1 MKKNPTFKV
10 LKEKAESPFRAPRP
24 PLPELVTDVP
34 PAGATLRWDPRL
46 GLDLA
51 VESNDHVGAL
61 RTAAFYWPTK
71 PELGRAVADL
81 AVTGRRSS
89 LAYAKDRREG
99 VDLVSAIAGTST
111 AARDRARE
119 VLGYVDDVDA
129 YLSLG
134 QAARK
139 RSSLGGAANALPWLA
154 VAPENDS
161 ARRPVNTYATNHPTF
176 EVSLYVRGQKV
187 RTRYVRVGE
196 GRTAIVFLHGLGS
209 RLEEVER
216 VVEALTKK
224 DPAAYTIFAID
235 MLNHG
240 YTSRV
245 TPSSIGVKWTGFEL
259 DRADSFTMLARVQEH
274 VNAFLDTVVGGF
286 ERVII
291 GGGSLGGTITFRLAI
306 ADHGASSN
314 RRYVPWSPGS
324 VWNSFLRVEAF
335 DEYIRKKGVED
346 RFLHSLQG
354 PERRLES
361 PTQDRQKNRARDS
374 RFDYLC
380 ETYDDGILW
389 FGSNASM
396 WWGRTIDQD
405 LKKSLI
411 EASRRDRREVYDEA
425 FRRTTQALAREQTYY
440 SVIEK
445 ERGAT
450 HTRVQGINRP
460 LYVLAGEEDDRPAH
474 IRQRVQDLAADA
486 KMRGWATIVPKVGH
500 SLHDECPRTLAHAID
515 AFAKADEAA
524 FS

>member
-10 LKEKAESPFRAPRP
+10 QKEKAEAPYQSPRP
-24 PLPELVTDVP
+24 PLPELITDVP
-34 PAGATLRWDPRL
+34 PLGAALRWDPRL

-51 VESNDHVGAL
+51 AESNDHVGAL
-61 RTAAFYWPTK
+61 RTAAYYWPTK
-71 PELGRAVADL
+71 PELGRASADL

-99 VDLVSAIAGTST
+99 VDLVSAIAGSSA
-111 AARDRARE
+111 AARERARE
-119 VLGYVDDVDA
+119 LLGYADEVDA

-134 QAARK
+134 QSARK
-139 RSSLGGAANALPWLA
+139 RSSLGGAAKVLPWLA
-154 VAPENDS
+154 VAPEHDS
-161 ARRPVNTYATNHPTF
+161 ARRPVNTYASNHPTF
-176 EVSLYVRGQKV
+176 EVSLFVRGQKV

-196 GRTAIVFLHGLGS
+196 GPTAIVFLHGLGS

-216 VVEALTKK
+216 VIDALAKK
-224 DPAAYTIFAID
+224 DPGAYTIFAID

-245 TPSSIGVKWTGFEL
+245 SPASIGVKWTGLEL
-259 DRADSFTMLARVQEH
+259 DRGESFTMLARVQEH

-286 ERVII
+286 ERVVI

-306 ADHGASSN
+306 ADQSPSSN

-324 VWNSFLRVEAF
+324 VWNSFLRVEAM
-335 DEYIRKKGVED
+335 DEYIRKKGVEA
-346 RFLHSLQG
+346 RFIHSLKG

-361 PTQDRQKNRARDS
+361 PSKDRKKNRELDS

-396 WWGRTIDQD
+396 WWGRSIDQD

-411 EASRRDRREVYDEA
+411 AASRRDRREVYDES

-440 SVIEK
+440 SVIER
-445 ERGAT
+445 ERGAS
-450 HTRVQGINRP
+450 HTRAQGIRRP
-460 LYVLAGEEDDRPAH
+460 LYVLAGQEDDKPAH
-474 IRQRVQDLAADA
+474 IRQRVEDLAADA
-486 KMRGWATIVPKVGH
+486 KMRGWATVVPNVGH